1 MCKLHMY
8 IELLALLEA
17 VMTTLVR
24 ILRTKSGAAAAAV
37 ALVTAALIGGCGG
50 SGSSDSSAGSLRLAL
65 TDAPACGFDAI
76 NVTIQRIR
84 VHQSSIATPTDAGW
98 SEIALTPARRI
109 ALLTLSNGVLLEL
122 GQIPLPAGNYTQMRL
137 VLAANDTANPLANS
151 VVPQGAS
158 EVALTTPSD
167 IQTGLKM
174 NIDIKVAANQMADF
188 VLDFDACKSVVT
200 AGASGKYLLKPVVS
214 VVPRFISGLQGFVD
228 AALANGNSAISLQ
241 QMGVVVKATV
251 PDASGR
257 FLLQPVGA
265 GTYDLVITAP
275 GHATGVVT
283 NVVIAADT
291 VTSIS
296 GSSNPLSLPGSAT
309 GTLAGKV
316 TTGVTPI
323 DATVDAKQPL
333 SGGHTIEAI
342 GAAVDSVS
350 GAYSYSV
357 PVGPPVVAPF
367 AAAPATLNFAA
378 DTAAAGKCLLVAT
391 SGVSTKTAGP
401 VNLAAGA
408 TVTTNFTFP

>member
-1 MCKLHMY
+1 
-8 IELLALLEA
+8 
-17 VMTTLVR
+17 V
-24 ILRTKSGAAAAAV
+24 
-37 ALVTAALIGGCGG
+37 
-50 SGSSDSSAGSLRLAL
+50 
-65 TDAPACGFDAI
+65 
-76 NVTIQRIR
+76 
-84 VHQSSIATPTDAGW
+84 
-98 SEIALTPARRI
+98 
-109 ALLTLSNGVLLEL
+109 LSEL
-122 GQIPLPAGNYTQMRL
+122 GQTPLPAGNYTQMRL
-137 VLAANDTANPLANS
+137 LLAANDTTNPLAKS

-158 EVALTTPSD
+158 EVALTTPSGVE
-167 IQTGLKM
+167 TGLKM
-174 NIDIKVAANQMADF
+174 NIDINVAANQMADF

-214 VVPRFISGLQGFVD
+214 VVPRFSSGVQGFVD

-265 GTYDLVITAP
+265 GMYDLVITAP

-296 GSSNPLSLPGSAT
+296 GSSNPLSLPASAT

-316 TTGVTPI
+316 TTAVTPI
-323 DATVDAKQPL
+323 DATVDATQSL
-333 SGGHTIEAI
+333 SGGHTIEVI

-350 GAYSYSV
+350 GAYSYSA
-357 PVGPPVVAPF
+357 PVGAPAVAPYV
-367 AAAPATLNFAA
+367 AAPATLNFAA
-378 DTAAAGKCLLVAT
+378 DNAAAGKYLLVAT
-391 SGVSTKTAGP
+391 SAGSTKTAGP
-401 VNLAAGA
+401 VSLAAGA